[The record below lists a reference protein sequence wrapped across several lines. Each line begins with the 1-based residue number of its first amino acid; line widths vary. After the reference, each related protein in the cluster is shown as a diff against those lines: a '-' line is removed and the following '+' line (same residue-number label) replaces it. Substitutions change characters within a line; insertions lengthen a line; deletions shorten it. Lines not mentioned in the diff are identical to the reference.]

1 MQREQEGAAP
11 STVRRR
17 LAALS
22 SLFKHLVRH
31 GAATRNPVVDVERP
45 TGFNVAQ
52 GQQLGEAFFNS
63 LTATSKFGAQFAN
76 KVFVQ
81 CR

>member
-1 MQREQEGAAP
+1 MCETEGAEA

-31 GAATRNPVVDVERP
+31 GEVERNPVADV
-45 TGFNVAQ
+45 
-52 GQQLGEAFFNS
+52 
-63 LTATSKFGAQFAN
+63 
-76 KVFVQ
+76 
-81 CR
+81 